1 MNPKQLRENDDS
13 AVHTVLALTPG
24 GPIRSCQSSGCVTAP
39 DYHNHCISKWLLRLL
54 FFTVMSNG
62 ILIVDDNA
70 NIRRLLRS
78 FVEGNTAFAVCGEA
92 ENGAEA
98 IEKAKELQPDLIL
111 LDLGLP
117 GMSGTDAASF
127 LKRIVPHVKIIL
139 FTMHTEGI
147 NQALASRFDIDLVLT
162 KSDSITSLKEHL
174 VALLTPSPTP
184 TTDLRKNTRIN

>member
-1 MNPKQLRENDDS
+1 M
-13 AVHTVLALTPG
+13 
-24 GPIRSCQSSGCVTAP
+24 
-39 DYHNHCISKWLLRLL
+39 
-54 FFTVMSNG
+54 FNG

-78 FVEGNTAFAVCGEA
+78 FVESNTAFPICGEA

-98 IEKAKELQPDLIL
+98 IEKAKNLQPELIL

-117 GMSGTDAASF
+117 GMSGTEAAPI
-127 LKRIVPHVKIIL
+127 LKRLLPQVKIVL

-147 NQALASRFDIDLVLT
+147 NQALASRFEIDLVLT

-174 VALLTPSPTP
+174 NTLLKSSPTP
-184 TTDLRKNTRIN
+184 ATDLRKNIRIN